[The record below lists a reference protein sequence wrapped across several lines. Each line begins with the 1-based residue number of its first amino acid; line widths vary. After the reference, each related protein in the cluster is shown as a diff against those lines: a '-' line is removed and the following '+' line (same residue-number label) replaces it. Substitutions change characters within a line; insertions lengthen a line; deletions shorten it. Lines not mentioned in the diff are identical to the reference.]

1 MLIDRHF
8 RLLGATAKPSRRFDT
23 TDTLLIKSKRILGN
37 KKPHMRGANMLY
49 LNYKKNKQEKKLDHQ
64 SIKPNRTS

>member
-23 TDTLLIKSKRILGN
+23 TDTLLTKSKRILGN
-37 KKPHMRGANMLY
+37 KKAPHAWSDYVIL
-49 LNYKKNKQEKKLDHQ
+49 KLQ
-64 SIKPNRTS
+64 NLSKLKA